1 MVGNLPE
8 SAKKSYT
15 VGFLGPQGTYSHEA
29 ALNLFGSAVN
39 LQAYASIDA
48 AIRAVAAG
56 EIPECVAPIENSLE
70 GSVNVTLDTLAHE
83 VELFITREIVMPV
96 RHNLLA
102 RGPGRSLRLILSHP
116 QALAQCRR
124 TLSRLYPGA
133 EVRAIESTA
142 EAARQ
147 VAGGVEGMAAVGGRA
162 AAEIY
167 GLDILA
173 ADIQDTS
180 NNCTRFVTLNVLG
193 AIGAVAGRWKTS
205 VVIQIDGSRPGAL
218 YAILAEFA
226 TRGCESDQDR
236 IATGPHWVGRLPVL
250 PGSGGKRR
258 RSECESRVGRRGGAK
273 SLVQIVRVLSGSGVG
288 PVAAGFNRD
297 RMVDFG

>member
-226 TRGCESDQDR
+226 TRDVNLTK
-236 IATGPHWVGRLPVL
+236 I
-250 PGSGGKRR
+250 
-258 RSECESRVGRRGGAK
+258 ESRPARTGLGAYLFFLDLEGNAAEANVKAALAGVEGRSLWFK
-273 SLVQIVRVLSGSGVG
+273 SFGSY
-288 PVAAGFNRD
+288 PVVAWD
-297 RMVDFG
+297 R